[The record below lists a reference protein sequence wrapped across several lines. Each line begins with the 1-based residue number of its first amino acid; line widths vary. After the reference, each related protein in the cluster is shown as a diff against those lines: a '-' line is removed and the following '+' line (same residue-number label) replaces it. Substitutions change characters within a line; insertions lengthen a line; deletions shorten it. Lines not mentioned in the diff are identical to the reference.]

1 MPHFRPFG
9 PTALAAAL
17 LVPLAGCASVAD
29 GAEPH
34 PHARVRPDG
43 TAGDGG
49 GTGDGDSG
57 GTDSGHGGD
66 GADGE
71 DDREDGDGGG
81 DKPLSGFTVVIDP
94 GHNGGNADAAEEISR
109 MVPAGPHDKE
119 CDTVGAE
126 SESGY
131 EEHAFNLDFSRHMRD
146 ELESRG
152 AEVVLTRQDGDG
164 VGPCID
170 ERAEIGNEAGADAAV
185 SVHAD
190 GGPESGRGFHVIAP
204 GELDGF
210 TDDIAGPSMRLAEEL
225 RDTFE
230 ADAGVPTADYLAE
243 DGLDERTDL
252 GGLNMSDVP
261 KVFLEAGNMRN
272 ADDAEL
278 LEDARW
284 REEAAAVAADG
295 VAAFLLAEE
304 G

>member
-17 LVPLAGCASVAD
+17 LVPVAGCTSAAD

-34 PHARVRPDG
+34 PHAGARPEG
-43 TAGDGG
+43 TAGAGAGSEGEDGG
-49 GTGDGDSG
+49 GSGAGGGKADSG
-57 GTDSGHGGD
+57 EDGGSGGGD
-66 GADGE
+66 G
-71 DDREDGDGGG
+71 GDG
-81 DKPLSGFTVVIDP
+81 PLSGFTVVIDP

-109 MVPAGPHDKE
+109 MVPAGPNDKE

-126 SESGY
+126 GASGY
-131 EEHAFNLDFSRHMRD
+131 EEHAFTLDFSLHMRD
-146 ELESRG
+146 ELEERG
-152 AEVVLTRQDGDG
+152 AEVVLTREDDDG

-210 TDDIAGPSMRLAEEL
+210 TDDIAAPSMRLAEEL

-230 ADAGVPTADYLAE
+230 ADSGVPTADYIAE

-272 ADDAEL
+272 PDDAEL
-278 LEDARW
+278 LEDAQW
-284 REEAAAVAADG
+284 RKDAAAVAADA
-295 VAAFLLAEE
+295 VASFLLAEK

>member
-9 PTALAAAL
+9 PTALAAVL
-17 LVPLAGCASVAD
+17 LVPVAGCTSAAD

-34 PHARVRPDG
+34 PHAGARP
-43 TAGDGG
+43 GG
-49 GTGDGDSG
+49 SAQDGDSKGAG
-57 GTDSGHGGD
+57 GGGE

-71 DDREDGDGGG
+71 DGAAGG
-81 DKPLSGFTVVIDP
+81 DEPLSGFTVVIDP
-94 GHNGGNADAAEEISR
+94 GHNGGNADAADEISR
-109 MVPAGPHDKE
+109 MVPAGPHEKE

-126 SESGY
+126 GESGY
-131 EEHAFNLDFSRHMRD
+131 EEHAFTLDFSLHMRD
-146 ELESRG
+146 ELEARG
-152 AEVVLTRQDGDG
+152 AEVVLTREDSDG

-210 TDDIAGPSMRLAEEL
+210 TDDIAAPSMRLAEEL

-230 ADAGVPTADYLAE
+230 ADSGVPTADYIAE

-278 LEDARW
+278 LEDAQW
-284 REEAAAVAADG
+284 REDAAAVAADA
-295 VAAFLLAEE
+295 VAAFLLTEE